1 MSQIDRVTVLGAG
14 VLGSQIAW
22 HSAFKGKT
30 VVVYDLD
37 AEPLGRCRTAHEQYA
52 SIYLGQLG
60 ARPEDIAATRGRLT
74 YTNDLGSAVAAAD
87 LVIEAV
93 PEIPEVKTDVYE
105 KISGLLADH
114 ALVVTNSSTLL
125 PSDFAAA
132 TGRPEKFCALHF
144 ANLIWSMNVVEVMAH
159 PGTAADT
166 LTQVTEYAIEI
177 GMVPVPVQKEQNG
190 YVLNTWLVPLLNAA
204 QTLVTN
210 GVSIPEDVDRTF
222 LIANRGC
229 AIGPMGMVDVIGM
242 KTVFDVLAYWGT
254 RSGDQQMLDNAAY
267 IKKVFLDEG
276 KLGMHSGQG
285 YYAYPDPAYARPDF
299 LAAPDKSAVPG
310 IVERAT
316 LS

>member
-1 MSQIDRVTVLGAG
+1 MSQLNRVTVLGAG

-30 VVVYDLD
+30 VVVFDVD
-37 AEPLGRCRTAHEQYA
+37 TEPLERCRAAHEQYA
-52 SIYLGQLG
+52 AIYLGELG
-60 ARPEDIAATRGRLT
+60 VQSEEIAATRERLS
-74 YTNDLGSAVAAAD
+74 YTADLGSALAAAD

-93 PEIPEVKTDVYE
+93 PEIPEVKTSTYE
-105 KISGLLADH
+105 KISGLLPKHTLLA
-114 ALVVTNSSTLL
+114 TNSSTLL

-144 ANLIWSMNVVEVMAH
+144 ANLIWSMNVVEIMAH
-159 PGTAADT
+159 PGTAVGT

-210 GVSIPEDVDRTF
+210 GVSTPEDVDRTF

-229 AIGPMGMVDVIGM
+229 AVGPMGILDVVGM
-242 KTVFDVLAYWGT
+242 KTAFDILTYWGA

-267 IKKVFLDEG
+267 IKKAFLDEG

-285 YYAYPDPAYARPDF
+285 YYSYPGPAYAKPGF
-299 LAAPDKSAVPG
+299 LAAPDKSDVPA
-310 IVERAT
+310 IVERAR
-316 LS
+316 LA

>member
-37 AEPLGRCRTAHEQYA
+37 AEPLDRCRAAHEQYA

-114 ALVVTNSSTLL
+114 TLVVTNSSTLL

-242 KTVFDVLAYWGT
+242 KTVFDVLASWGT

-285 YYAYPDPAYARPDF
+285 YYAYPDPVYARPDF